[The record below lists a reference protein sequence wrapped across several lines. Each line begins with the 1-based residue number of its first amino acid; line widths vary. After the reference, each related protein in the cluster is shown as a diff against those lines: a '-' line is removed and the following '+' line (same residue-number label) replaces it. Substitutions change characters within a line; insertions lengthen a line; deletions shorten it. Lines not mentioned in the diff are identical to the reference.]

1 MGRLVLEC
9 LDRRIKAG
17 AVAKAVYQVTK
28 QKANLKAE
36 IVFDNESDMRTLNFS
51 ERGIDKVTD
60 VLSFPSMDRI
70 KGKVLTPDVCKT
82 EMDGR
87 YIFIGSIVLCDE
99 KIKAQAKEFGHSTV
113 RERNYLIMHG
123 LLHLL
128 GYDHMTAEDKY
139 EMRNKEKEALAILGV
154 DEE

>member
-1 MGRLVLEC
+1 MGRLVIEC
-9 LDRRIKAG
+9 LDRRIKVG
-17 AVAKAVYQVTK
+17 AVAKAVYQVTG
-28 QKANLKAE
+28 QTANLKAE
-36 IVFDNESDMRTLNFS
+36 LVFDNESDMQTLNNT

-70 KGKVLTPDVCKT
+70 KGKVLTPDVCRT

-99 KIKAQAKEFGHSTV
+99 KIKAQAKEFGHSMV

-128 GYDHMTAEDKY
+128 GYDHMTIEDKK
-139 EMRNKEKEALAILGV
+139 EMRDKEKEVLAILGV

>member
-1 MGRLVLEC
+1 MGKLVLEC

-17 AVAKAVYQVTK
+17 AVAKAVYKVTG

-36 IVFDNESDMRTLNFS
+36 IVFDNETDMRTLNFS

-70 KGKVLTPDVCKT
+70 KGVVLTPDICKT

-99 KIKAQAKEFGHSTV
+99 KIKAQAKEFGHSQV
-113 RERNYLIMHG
+113 RERNYLIIHG

-139 EMRNKEKEALAILGV
+139 EMRNKEKEALALLGV
-154 DEE
+154 DE

>member
-1 MGRLVLEC
+1 MGKLLLEC
-9 LDRRIKAG
+9 LDRRIKVG
-17 AVAKAVYQVTK
+17 EVAKAVYAVTK

-36 IVFDNESDMRTLNFS
+36 VVFDDESDMRSLNNA

-60 VLSFPSMDRI
+60 VLSFPSMDNI
-70 KGKVLTPDVCKT
+70 KGKVLTPEICRT

-99 KIKAQAKEFGHSTV
+99 KIKAQAKEFGHSMV
-113 RERNYLIMHG
+113 RERNYLIIHG

-128 GYDHMTAEDKY
+128 GYDHMTEEDKR
-139 EMRNKEKEALAILGV
+139 EMRDKEKEVMAILGV
-154 DEE
+154 DEQ

>member
-1 MGRLVLEC
+1 MGKLVIEC
-9 LDRRIKAG
+9 LDRRIRVG
-17 AVAKAVYQVTK
+17 EIAKAVYVATG

-36 IVFDNESDMRTLNFS
+36 VVFDSESDMRSLNNA

-60 VLSFPSMDRI
+60 VLSFPSMDDI
-70 KGKVLTPDVCKT
+70 KGKVLTPAICRT

-99 KIKAQAKEFGHSTV
+99 RIKIQAKEFGHSTV
-113 RERNYLIMHG
+113 RERNYLIIHG

-128 GYDHMTAEDKY
+128 GYDHETPEDKY
-139 EMRNKEKEALAILGV
+139 EMRGKEKEILAILGV
-154 DEE
+154 DE